1 MGAGRCGRGLV
12 GMGAETEIEGKS
24 AKQKERRGARETYAH
39 TCTHRQTYALY
50 TRVRAHTGRQADG

>member
-1 MGAGRCGRGLV
+1 
-12 GMGAETEIEGKS
+12 MGAETEIEGKS